1 MVTMQQPKRLFPGA
15 ARLGLMAALA
25 ALGSNALAQSSVSL
39 YGELD
44 ASTVWLNN
52 VGGGHQF
59 QLASG
64 LIDGSFWGLQGSED
78 LGGGNQA
85 TFRLERGFSVTTGA
99 DQDDHPYYVGLA
111 NDKYG
116 ALTLGHQYD
125 SIHDYLAAFTLTG
138 GNGGTAFAHPF
149 DNDNTNNSWLARNS
163 LKYASSS
170 FDGLSFG
177 GMYAFS
183 NAAGRFAENRAYSI
197 GANYGSGNFNAGA
210 AWLHANGR
218 GSSES
223 GAYDAVTLPGASRNT
238 FDASVQTQNTF
249 GIGASEAFG
258 PFTLAAAW
266 TRSIYSGITDAE
278 TGLPAR
284 AQAFDNYEFNGTW
297 QASVTL
303 SLSGMYT
310 YTKGTDAHWNQGAL
324 QADYMLSKRTDTYIE
339 AIYQCASAGAPAAIN
354 SFMPSSSSSQL
365 LLAAGIRHH
374 F

>member
-1 MVTMQQPKRLFPGA
+1 VTKQQNKYLPRGA
-15 ARLGLMAALA
+15 AHLGLIAALA
-25 ALGSNALAQSSVSL
+25 ALSSNAPAQSSVSL
-39 YGELD
+39 YGEID
-44 ASTVWLNN
+44 ASAVWLSN

-99 DQDDHPYYVGLA
+99 DQNDHPYYVGLA
-111 NDKYG
+111 NDRYG
-116 ALTLGHQYD
+116 TLTLGHQYD
-125 SIHDYLAAFTLTG
+125 SIHDYLAPFTLTG

-170 FDGLSFG
+170 FSGLSFG

-183 NAAGRFAENRAYSI
+183 NAAGRFADNRAYSI
-197 GANYGSGNFNAGA
+197 GANYGNGDFTAGA
-210 AWLHANGR
+210 AWLHADGR
-218 GSSES
+218 GSTEG
-223 GAYDAVTLPGASRNT
+223 GAYDAITLPGMNRNT

-249 GIGASEAFG
+249 GIGASQALG
-258 PFTLAAAW
+258 PFTLAASW
-266 TRSIYSGITDAE
+266 TRSIYSGITDTE
-278 TGLPAR
+278 TGLAAR
-284 AQAFDNYEFNGTW
+284 AVAFDNYEINGTW

-310 YTKGTDAHWNQGAL
+310 YTKGTEAHWNQAAL
-324 QADYMLSKRTDTYIE
+324 QADYMLTKRTDTYIE
-339 AIYQCASAGAPAAIN
+339 AIYQHASAGVPAVIN
-354 SFMPSSSSSQL
+354 SIMPSSGSGQL
-365 LLAAGIRHH
+365 LFAAGIRHH